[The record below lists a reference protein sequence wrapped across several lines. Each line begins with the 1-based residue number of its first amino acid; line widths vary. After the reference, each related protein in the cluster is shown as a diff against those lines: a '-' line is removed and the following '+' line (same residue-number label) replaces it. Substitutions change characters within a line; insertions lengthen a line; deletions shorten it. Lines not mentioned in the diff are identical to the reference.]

1 MPDEEKWIDLHTHS
15 TASDG
20 SDTPSE
26 LAEKMCASGL
36 AAGAL
41 TDHDTV
47 SGLEEFLR
55 ASEEKG
61 FFGIPGVELS
71 TRLRGKEIHIVGLFI
86 DFTSGA
92 LVKFLQAR
100 REERLRRNTEMIRK
114 LRENGY
120 EITEEEV
127 NAEAGGESVG
137 RPHMARVLLAK
148 GYFSEMRDV
157 FSRCLGRNAP
167 CYVPRASVTPEEAIR
182 IILASGGLAVWAHP
196 ILSASTR
203 SAMRRVLRELVPAGL
218 SGLETRYSLYGESD
232 RAAAK
237 TVAAEFGLLESGGS
251 DYHGGNQP
259 GIELGRK
266 LEIPYGDLEKML
278 KKLVRS

>member
-1 MPDEEKWIDLHTHS
+1 MPDAEKWIDLHTHS

-26 LAEKMCASGL
+26 LLEKMRSAGL

-55 ASEEKG
+55 ASEGTG
-61 FFGIPGVELS
+61 FLAVPGVELS

-86 DFTSGA
+86 DPASEA
-92 LVKFLQAR
+92 LKSFLRDR
-100 REERLRRNTEMIRK
+100 REERIRRNTEMIRK
-114 LRENGY
+114 LRENGF

-127 NAEAGGESVG
+127 FAEADGESVG
-137 RPHMARVLLAK
+137 RPHMARVLLSK
-148 GYFSEMRDV
+148 GYFSDMREA

-167 CYVPRASVTPEEAIR
+167 CYVPRESVPPEEAVR
-182 IILASGGLAVWAHP
+182 IIRASGGLSVWAHP
-196 ILSASTR
+196 ILAASSR

-218 SGLETRYSLYGESD
+218 AGLETRYSLYKESD
-232 RAAAK
+232 REAAK
-237 TVAAEFGLLESGGS
+237 SMAVEFGLLESGGS
-251 DYHGGNQP
+251 DYHGRNQP
-259 GIELGRK
+259 GIELGRA
-266 LEIPYGDLEKML
+266 LEIPYGDLEKMRKTL
-278 KKLVRS
+278 GRV